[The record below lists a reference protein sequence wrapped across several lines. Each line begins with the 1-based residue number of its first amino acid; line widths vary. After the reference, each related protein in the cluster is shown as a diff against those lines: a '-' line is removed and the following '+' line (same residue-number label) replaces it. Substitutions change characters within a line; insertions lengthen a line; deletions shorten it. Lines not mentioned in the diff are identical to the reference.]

1 MENVNTFFEVKI
13 MTKLLGRL
21 FIKNYQNTSDP
32 EIRKNYGTLASVV
45 GIIINLLLAIFK
57 LLCGILARSVA
68 IMADAFNNLS
78 DSGTSVIT
86 LISFKI
92 SSRPA
97 DKEHPFGHARMEY
110 IASMIVSFVI
120 MLVGAE
126 LLLDSGKTL
135 LGLSESKETAV
146 TTVTI
151 MILAASIIVKLL
163 LALFYRS
170 IGKTIDSTVVL
181 AASADSFSDSFST
194 LAVLVSSIVIK
205 LTGWHIVDAIVGVL
219 VSIPI
224 IIAGLKILNE
234 TKDILLGEGPVDETV
249 SNIEKIIAE
258 FPDIIGTHDLMVH
271 NYGPSKSVASLHAEV
286 DGKKDIYYLHDM
298 IDNAERKICDE
309 LNIVCT
315 IHMDPVVTDDEN
327 VNALKAFLFDTMKEA
342 GLNYSVHDFRT
353 VIGHTHT
360 NMIFDVV
367 LPFDDQLT
375 EDELKK
381 AICAAV
387 SKKRDNC
394 YCVITVDR
402 G

>member
-1 MENVNTFFEVKI
+1 

-21 FIKNYQNTSDP
+21 FIKNYENTTDP
-32 EIRKNYGTLASVV
+32 SVRKAYGTLSSVV
-45 GIIINLLLAIFK
+45 GIIINLILAIFK
-57 LLCGILARSVA
+57 LLCGILSNSVS

-78 DSGTSVIT
+78 DSGTAVIT

-110 IASMIVSFVI
+110 IASMIVSFII

-135 LGLSESKETAV
+135 LGLSDKKE
-146 TTVTI
+146 TTVTTLTI
-151 MILAASIIVKLL
+151 VILAASIIVKLL

-170 IGKTIDSTVVL
+170 IGKTIDSSVVL
-181 AASADSFSDSFST
+181 AASADSFSNSFST
-194 LAVLVSSIVIK
+194 LAVLASSIVIK
-205 LTGWHIVDAIVGVL
+205 FTGWHVIDAIMGII

-224 IIAGLKILNE
+224 IIAGFKILNE
-234 TKDILLGEGPVDETV
+234 TKDVLLGEAPVDETV
-249 SNIEKIIAE
+249 RDIERIIKD

-271 NYGPSKSVASLHAEV
+271 NYGPSNFVASFHAEV
-286 DGKKDIYYLHDM
+286 DGKQDIYYLHDM
-298 IDNAERKICDE
+298 IDNVERRICEELKI
-309 LNIVCT
+309 LCT

-327 VNALKAFLFDTMKEA
+327 VNELKTFLIDTMRSE
-342 GLNYSVHDFRT
+342 GLDFPIHDFRT
-353 VIGHTHT
+353 VIGQTHT

-367 LPFDDQLT
+367 LPFDSKIS
-375 EDELKK
+375 EEELKL
-381 AICAAV
+381 AISNAV
-387 SKKRDNC
+387 SKRRDYC

>member
-1 MENVNTFFEVKI
+1 

-32 EIRKNYGTLASVV
+32 EVRKKYGTLSSVV

-57 LLCGILARSVA
+57 LLCGVLAHSVA

-126 LLLDSGKTL
+126 LLMDSGKTL
-135 LGLSESKETAV
+135 LGLSEGKE
-146 TTVTI
+146 TTVTTI
-151 MILAASIIVKLL
+151 TIIILSASIVVKLL

-170 IGKTIDSTVVL
+170 IGKTIDSTVVM

-194 LAVLVSSIVIK
+194 LAVLVSSIIIK
-205 LTGWHIVDAIVGVL
+205 LTGWHIIDAIVGVL

-249 SNIEKIIAE
+249 DAIEKIIAE

-298 IDNAERKICDE
+298 IDNAERKICED

-327 VNALKAFLFDTMKEA
+327 VNSLKVFLFDTMKEA

-353 VIGHTHT
+353 VIGQTHT

-367 LPFDDQLT
+367 LPFDDALT
-375 EDELKK
+375 EDEVKK
-381 AICAAV
+381 AISTAV
-387 SKKRDNC
+387 SKKRSNC